1 MRHIIHHFWRAACEA
16 TQWVRRRWRNA
27 PRQRAYCVVGMLLGL
42 GAPVGLALA
51 HAISESVFPTPAWL
65 VEDIARLPT
74 TYAYV
79 MGSTMSALA
88 ILGYLV
94 GRWSDH
100 LHRLSTTDPLTGLF
114 NRRFLEARAADEV
127 ERNQRY
133 GTPLSLLVVDLD
145 GLKAINDMRGHN
157 AGDEA
162 IRMVARSI
170 SKCMRTNDVPAR
182 VGGDEFAVLLP
193 QTARAEALAAGTRI
207 AGEVARCAGAREVAL
222 SVSVGVSELDGA
234 RSPSLEDLLAAADG
248 ALYEAKAAGGGRA
261 LGTAGRSASTC
272 GFLLVVDRGELAA
285 SSAPA
290 TSSAPKE
297 AFRFG
302 AT

>member
-1 MRHIIHHFWRAACEA
+1 MRHIIDRNLGRAAYEA
-16 TQWVRRRWRNA
+16 THWLLRRWRNA
-27 PRQRAYCVVGMLLGL
+27 PRQRVYCMVGMLLGL

-65 VEDIARLPT
+65 VEDIAKLPT

-79 MGSTMSALA
+79 MGSTTAAFA

-114 NRRFLEARAADEV
+114 NRRFLETRAADEV
-127 ERNQRY
+127 ERSQRY
-133 GTPLSLLVVDLD
+133 GTPVSLLVVDLD
-145 GLKAINDMRGHN
+145 GLKAINDTHGHK

-162 IRMVARSI
+162 IQTVAQSI
-170 SKCMRTNDVPAR
+170 SESVRANDVPAR

-193 QTARAEALAAGTRI
+193 QTASAEALAAGTRI
-207 AGEVARCAGAREVAL
+207 ASAVALRAGARGMVL

-234 RSPSLEDLLAAADG
+234 RSPTLEDLLAAADR
-248 ALYEAKAAGGGRA
+248 ALYDAKRAGRGRV
-261 LGTAGRSASTC
+261 LGTTARPASTRSYTV
-272 GFLLVVDRGELAA
+272 GQSVAVAGVVGRGG
-285 SSAPA
+285 AP
-290 TSSAPKE
+290 
-297 AFRFG
+297 
-302 AT
+302 